1 MSRALKSTIVRSR
14 TSAQRSFF
22 RSGEYVAPRL
32 AGRAARDIWFTAPP
46 RMAELPV
53 PEGGEPFEVRAGG
66 HVVRGQSW
74 TPVGVRSHEDAR
86 RPGTVYLVHGWGGR
100 GSQFGAMVEPLLS
113 TGRRVVMFDGPAH
126 GHSDPGPAGGRRTN
140 GVELARAVDA
150 VFCRF
155 GPADAV
161 VAHSLGTISTYLAL
175 RFGWVGTRRLVFLAP
190 MVEAN
195 SLIDQFQRALGF
207 GPRVRRAFDRSVL
220 EWVGIPLG
228 EFDARVQAG
237 KVDRTPTLVVAD
249 RGDRQTAYADVVDF
263 ARTVDAQLV
272 TTEGLG
278 HRKILRDPA
287 AISAVVDFVDEG
299 PGQCSAD
306 VRVPAG

>member
-1 MSRALKSTIVRSR
+1 
-14 TSAQRSFF
+14 
-22 RSGEYVAPRL
+22 
-32 AGRAARDIWFTAPP
+32 
-46 RMAELPV
+46 
-53 PEGGEPFEVRAGG
+53 
-66 HVVRGQSW
+66 
-74 TPVGVRSHEDAR
+74 
-86 RPGTVYLVHGWGGR
+86 
-100 GSQFGAMVEPLLS
+100 
-113 TGRRVVMFDGPAH
+113 
-126 GHSDPGPAGGRRTN
+126 
-140 GVELARAVDA
+140 VELARALDA
-150 VFCRF
+150 VCCRF

-190 MVEAN
+190 MVEAE

-228 EFDARVQAG
+228 EFDARFQAG
-237 KVDRTPTLVVAD
+237 KVDRTPTLVVTD
-249 RGDRQTAYADVVDF
+249 RGDRQTAYADVLDL

-287 AISAVVDFVDEG
+287 VISAVVDFVDG
-299 PGQCSAD
+299 AASLRTTATTTATTWRTD
-306 VRVPAG
+306 VR